1 MGKPLFDVEDA
12 FDIFTPFIVLLIAF
26 FSAKFLRI
34 ARLRLRLWRQNRRHA
49 REEQRGR
56 LTDGIV
62 GLTPVTTEAVT
73 ARPEPP
79 RLQVRR
85 EWTPASPEV
94 PTAPRR
100 PAAGA
105 TAARDRRLSRL
116 KEYAYDA
123 SAEQADGD
131 ECTICFEDFSGG
143 ERIRELPCGTIGHR
157 ASRGRRTRPHF
168 TSSFSDLRTVLSFS
182 LSGVAG
188 HTFHV
193 DCVDEWLLR
202 HASCPIC
209 RRDVFATT
217 VSAPPRAPLAISD
230 GYHAGRGVR
239 AAAAV
244 AAAAMSSSS
253 QNPPP
258 PSFGRGG
265 LQLQSRTSISQS
277 SAATV
282 PNAPAPPPIP
292 LIQRP
297 HPLLRFMSIEPE
309 RNGSR
314 TSMSQ
319 SSAATVPSAPAPP
332 PIPGVDRPWLWSDL

>member
-1 MGKPLFDVEDA
+1 MGKPLFDFEDA

-34 ARLRLRLWRQNRRHA
+34 ARLRLRLWRLNRRHA
-49 REEQRGR
+49 RQEVNSGRATDGLVR
-56 LTDGIV
+56 LTD
-62 GLTPVTTEAVT
+62 VTTTAPVT

-168 TSSFSDLRTVLSFS
+168 TASFSDLRTVLSFS
-182 LSGVAG
+182 LSLWRCRPHVPRGLCGRVAPSAR
-188 HTFHV
+188 V
-193 DCVDEWLLR
+193 VSNLQE
-202 HASCPIC
+202 
-209 RRDVFATT
+209 RR
-217 VSAPPRAPLAISD
+217 L
-230 GYHAGRGVR
+230 R
-239 AAAAV
+239 AAAG
-244 AAAAMSSSS
+244 
-253 QNPPP
+253 
-258 PSFGRGG
+258 PSGDLGRVPRGEGGQGGSRGGRGG
-265 LQLQSRTSISQS
+265 HVVLIAK
-277 SAATV
+277 SATAILWRWRV
-282 PNAPAPPPIP
+282 AIAVENIDVAVVGSHGAERARPASHSW
-292 LIQRP
+292 R
-297 HPLLRFMSIEPE
+297 
-309 RNGSR
+309 
-314 TSMSQ
+314 
-319 SSAATVPSAPAPP
+319 
-332 PIPGVDRPWLWSDL
+332 

>member
-1 MGKPLFDVEDA
+1 MGKPLFDFEDA

-34 ARLRLRLWRQNRRHA
+34 ARLRLRLWRLNRRHA
-49 REEQRGR
+49 RQEVNSGRATDGLVR
-56 LTDGIV
+56 LTD
-62 GLTPVTTEAVT
+62 VTTTAPVT

-168 TSSFSDLRTVLSFS
+168 TASFSDLRTVLSFS
-182 LSGVAG
+182 LSLALQATRSTWIVWTSGSFGTRRVQSAGETSSRRRGPLWRSRTGTTWGGGSGRQPRWPRRPCRPHRKIRHRHPLAVAG
-188 HTFHV
+188 CNCSREH
-193 DCVDEWLLR
+193 R
-202 HASCPIC
+202 C
-209 RRDVFATT
+209 RSRRQ
-217 VSAPPRAPLAISD
+217 PRCRARLPRLPFP
-230 GYHAGRGVR
+230 RGIG
-239 AAAAV
+239 
-244 AAAAMSSSS
+244 SGT
-253 QNPPP
+253 PC
-258 PSFGRGG
+258 GG
-265 LQLQSRTSISQS
+265 LSYEFFIAS
-277 SAATV
+277 
-282 PNAPAPPPIP
+282 
-292 LIQRP
+292 
-297 HPLLRFMSIEPE
+297 
-309 RNGSR
+309 
-314 TSMSQ
+314 
-319 SSAATVPSAPAPP
+319 
-332 PIPGVDRPWLWSDL
+332 

>member
-1 MGKPLFDVEDA
+1 MARRGLIGRRPNRPTETSRLKTIDGSLASSNVMGKPVFDVEDA

-26 FSAKFLRI
+26 FAAKFLRRL
-34 ARLRLRLWRQNRRHA
+34 RLRLRLWRQNRRFA
-49 REEQRGR
+49 REERQRQGR
-56 LTDGIV
+56 LTDGLV
-62 GLTPVTTEAVT
+62 GLTEVTTEAVT

-100 PAAGA
+100 PAAAA
-105 TAARDRRLSRL
+105 TAAKDRRLSRL

-217 VSAPPRAPLAISD
+217 ASAPPRAPLTISD

-244 AAAAMSSSS
+244 AAAARTVAVVRDKTCAVTARRLSTPSRCRPCRKPPRTRWLSSPLSL
-253 QNPPP
+253 PMPL
-258 PSFGRGG
+258 R
-265 LQLQSRTSISQS
+265 IS
-277 SAATV
+277 
-282 PNAPAPPPIP
+282 NA
-292 LIQRP
+292 
-297 HPLLRFMSIEPE
+297 
-309 RNGSR
+309 
-314 TSMSQ
+314 
-319 SSAATVPSAPAPP
+319 
-332 PIPGVDRPWLWSDL
+332 

>member
-1 MGKPLFDVEDA
+1 MGKSLFDVEDA
-12 FDIFTPFIVLLIAF
+12 FDIFTPFIVLLFAF

-34 ARLRLRLWRQNRRHA
+34 ARLRFRLWRLNRRHA
-49 REEQRGR
+49 RQEQQGR
-56 LTDGIV
+56 LPNGPV
-62 GLTPVTTEAVT
+62 SPSRRTPVTTEPVT

-79 RLQVRR
+79 RVQVRR
-85 EWTPASPEV
+85 EWIAASPEV

-143 ERIRELPCGTIGHR
+143 ERIRELPCG
-157 ASRGRRTRPHF
+157 
-168 TSSFSDLRTVLSFS
+168 
-182 LSGVAG
+182 

-209 RRDVFATT
+209 RRDVFA
-217 VSAPPRAPLAISD
+217 PPLAPLTISD

-265 LQLQSRTSISQS
+265 LQLQSRTSMSQS
-277 SAATV
+277 SSSSSSSSSTV
-282 PNAPAPPPIP
+282 PSAPAPPPIP

-297 HPLLRFMSIEPE
+297 PPPE
-309 RNGSR
+309 GLA
-314 TSMSQ
+314 
-319 SSAATVPSAPAPP
+319 AATPA
-332 PIPGVDRPWLWSDL
+332 VV